1 MRPGHEAIPEPTSE
15 TPLQR
20 LTTVKRSL
28 ALASAALT
36 VGVVAALSMPAMAA
50 DTQPQA
56 ATHRSTRAAQV
67 PDMTVDSTG
76 TANPGSVS
84 QGVGHAFGSRAVM
97 KDVDGK
103 NLGTAYANCGKDATG
118 TTADEVLCT
127 SVFKFTDGA
136 QIALDAVIP
145 VPHSGAELK
154 DFDAIV
160 TGGTLRY
167 EGLTGTARFTPSSVG
182 VYEVTFS

>member
-1 MRPGHEAIPEPTSE
+1 MQRPI
-15 TPLQR
+15 
-20 LTTVKRSL
+20 TVKSSL
-28 ALASAALT
+28 ALAAAALT
-36 VGVVAALSMPAMAA
+36 VGVVAALSMPAVAA

-56 ATHRSTRAAQV
+56 ATHRSTRAVQV
-67 PDMTVDSTG
+67 PDMILDSTG

-103 NLGTAYANCGKDATG
+103 TLGTAYANCGKDATG
-118 TTADEVLCT
+118 TTTDEVLCT
-127 SVFKFTDGA
+127 SIFKFTDGA

-145 VPHSGAELK
+145 IPHSGAAPKE
-154 DFDAIV
+154 FDGIV
-160 TGGTLRY
+160 TGGTLKY
-167 EGLTGTARFTPSSVG
+167 EGLTGSAHFTPSSVG